1 MLPKNKKERKE
12 RKKKKGKKYIRKDI
26 SESSWIPK
34 SNAFGMLWVIKE
46 KEACERQKR
55 GGV

>member
-1 MLPKNKKERKE
+1 MLPKKKGKE

-26 SESSWIPK
+26 SESSWNPK

-46 KEACERQKR
+46 KQACERQKR